1 MTQLDDKS
9 AEAKLAALWAR
20 DEAPE
25 VDPVFEQAVSVR
37 IGRRQILREVGEVMV
52 WAAPAAAVTWAVW
65 PSLTSAAEPL
75 MQGVIQ
81 IGPVLVIITS
91 TLFALWSATRLLHL
105 PGLDL
110 GAFEGLLP
118 RGHGRRGPPSMGR
131 FR

>member
-1 MTQLDDKS
+1 MTPFDGKS
-9 AEAKLAALWAR
+9 AEARLAALWAR

-25 VDPVFEQAVSVR
+25 VDPAFERAISVR

-52 WAAPAAAVTWAVW
+52 WAIPAAAVTWAVW
-65 PSLTSAAEPL
+65 PSLTSAAQPL

-81 IGPVLVIITS
+81 IGPMLVIIAS

-105 PGLDL
+105 PGFDL

-118 RGHGRRGPPSMGR
+118 RGHMRRGPPGMGR